1 MKNCKRCNK
10 EIPRNNY
17 CGKCYTLNFRERNP
31 GRKEE
36 LDAKHYIE
44 NKSTYLERAKVW
56 NKANIDIAAKSHA
69 KWAKSSNYDM
79 KRYHSD
85 INFRLIKIQ
94 RARIRNAL
102 KGLNK
107 SQTTQELIG
116 CTIEELKAHLESQF
130 ESWMTWDNYG
140 KYGWHVDHI
149 IPISKF
155 DLTDEQQLKEA
166 CNYKNLKPMHW
177 RANIIKKDK
186 NEN

>member
-1 MKNCKRCNK
+1 MKNCKRCSK

-31 GRKEE
+31 GRMKE
-36 LDAKHYIE
+36 LCANYYE
-44 NKSTYLERAKVW
+44 N
-56 NKANIDIAAKSHA
+56 NKQHVIDRVKEHNKNNQEQCKINHQ
-69 KWAKSSNYDM
+69 KWEKKSNYQM
-79 KRYHSD
+79 KRYYSD
-85 INFRLIKIQ
+85 PNYRLIKVQ

-116 CTIEELKAHLESQF
+116 CTVEELKAHLESQF

-166 CNYKNLKPMHW
+166 CNFKNLKPMHW
-177 RANIIKKDK
+177 RANIVKRDK
-186 NEN
+186 

>member
-10 EIPRNNY
+10 EILRNNY

-31 GRKEE
+31 GRMEE
-36 LDAKHYIE
+36 LCAQYYENNKDHVIKRVKKYNKDNVERQAK
-44 NKSTYLERAKVW
+44 N
-56 NKANIDIAAKSHA
+56 HA
-69 KWAKSSNYDM
+69 RWIKNTNYDM
-79 KRYHSD
+79 NRYNSD
-85 INFRLIKIQ
+85 VNYKLIKIQ

-130 ESWMTWDNYG
+130 ESWMTWENYG

-177 RANIIKKDK
+177 RANIVKRDKD
-186 NEN
+186 EI